1 MNRQNR
7 VFSRRSPWWQ
17 WHRGRQGPGAHGRE
31 LFSPVLVVAPDRGP
45 IRVLLPLRNRSRYF
59 VHVHLSRGDIA
70 RRAVRRGRNNLPG
83 REMRRGDQHHRDTE
97 SLGARARSNQRALD
111 QRATEI
117 SWVYYLRSTLSDD
130 TIYSITMWYYGR
142 AVRVL
147 QILYAV
153 SSWKITIWIFYVITM
168 RDMQL
173 HWEKKNGWNNHNLT
187 IIYK

>member
-97 SLGARARSNQRALD
+97 SLGARARFNQRALD

-130 TIYSITMWYYGR
+130 TIYSITMWYYGEEPCESCKFYTPYL
-142 AVRVL
+142 VGKL
-147 QILYAV
+147 QFGY
-153 SSWKITIWIFYVITM
+153 FM
-168 RDMQL
+168 
-173 HWEKKNGWNNHNLT
+173 
-187 IIYK
+187 